1 MLEFVPA
8 RGVFALTKMPGS
20 RDNSPRRGQTE
31 DWAGL
36 GRIGWTQVRS
46 RARRLDVAK
55 VQDAHPA
62 PLGAPSFALLPPIA
76 LCPELPR
83 SSSLPCLV
91 VLTTGF

>member
-1 MLEFVPA
+1 MSLHVAYLHLPRCLAAGTIVQEEA
-8 RGVFALTKMPGS
+8 RLRT
-20 RDNSPRRGQTE
+20 
-31 DWAGL
+31 GL
-36 GRIGWTQVRS
+36 GWGGWTQVLS